1 MFKKLASIALAATM
15 LVGTA
20 GIAASAAEVKDDS
33 AVAAEDQSAVGAQDS
48 DSVGADS
55 ESSSVGSGNVINFD
69 ASTTDW
75 QNYKYCMCYIY
86 DIDSGDEF
94 FDWGVK
100 KTRMKDEDK
109 DNVWTYDLDNAGVSL
124 ESGKYYA
131 VIFSN
136 DVGMQTSDLILTT
149 DCYGDTAY
157 IKDLSA
163 RYENPSD
170 SNKQSYVAYWKNN
183 TQWKPHMVITSV
195 GNIIGEQLAPSE
207 SAYSIFV
214 SFLKNT
220 LANAKEF
227 SGKDDQTLIDD
238 TAKALGIGQDL
249 IPQAI
254 EEAGVTVDWKADNS
268 TAEKESKGD
277 VKQTGGSGSGS
288 SGSGSSGSGSSGSG
302 SSGSGS
308 SGSGSGSKSVS
319 SGQETTI
326 FYILGGVMVAAA
338 GVVFLSR
345 KRKMN

>member
-86 DIDSGDEF
+86 EIGGDEF
-94 FDWGVK
+94 FGWGVK

-109 DNVWTYDLDNAGVSL
+109 DNVWTYDLDNAGISL
-124 ESGKYYA
+124 DSGKYYA

-136 DVGMQTSDLILTT
+136 DVGMQTADLILTT

-163 RYENPSD
+163 RYENTAD

-183 TQWKPHMVITSV
+183 TQWKPHMAITSI

-214 SFLKNT
+214 SFLKDT

-277 VKQTGGSGSGS
+277 VKQTGGG

>member
-86 DIDSGDEF
+86 EIGGDEF

-109 DNVWTYDLDNAGVSL
+109 DNVWTYDLDNAGISL
-124 ESGKYYA
+124 DSGKYYA

-136 DVGMQTSDLILTT
+136 DVGMQTADLILTT

-163 RYENPSD
+163 RYENTAD

-183 TQWKPHMVITSV
+183 TQWKPHMAVTSI
-195 GNIIGEQLAPSE
+195 GNVIGEQLAPSE

-214 SFLKNT
+214 SFLKDT

-288 SGSGSSGSGSSGSG
+288 
-302 SSGSGS
+302 
-308 SGSGSGSKSVS
+308 GSKSVS

>member
-75 QNYKYCMCYIY
+75 QNFKYCMCYIY
-86 DIDSGDEF
+86 EIGGDAF

-109 DNVWTYDLDNAGVSL
+109 DNVWTYDLDSAGVSL

-131 VIFSN
+131 AIFSN
-136 DVGMQTSDLILTT
+136 DVGMQTADLILTT

-157 IKDLSA
+157 VKDLSA
-163 RYENPSD
+163 RYENTAD

-183 TQWKPHMVITSV
+183 TQWKPHKAITSI
-195 GNIIGEQLAPSE
+195 GNVVGEQLAPSE

-214 SFLKNT
+214 SFLKDT

-238 TAKALGIGQDL
+238 TAKALGLGKDL
-249 IPQAI
+249 IPKAI
-254 EEAGVTVDWKADNS
+254 EEAGVSVDWSADKS
-268 TAEKESKGD
+268 SASDKSD
-277 VKQTGGSGSGS
+277 DDAQQTGGGSGNGSGSGS
-288 SGSGSSGSGSSGSG
+288 SGSGSSGSGSSS
-302 SSGSGS
+302 
-308 SGSGSGSKSVS
+308 SGSGSKSVS